1 MLQEPMSRN
10 TIMGT
15 YTYFANP
22 LDLCAVS
29 VPGAM
34 RDDGLPSALCFTAV
48 AAQDGALRAI
58 AQLFEASSLSQ
69 PLNHI

>member
-29 VPGAM
+29 VPGS
-34 RDDGLPSALCFTAV
+34 RREDGLPSALCFTAP
-48 AAQDGALRAI
+48 AKQDGALRAI
-58 AQLFEASSLSQ
+58 ATQFEVLPSS
-69 PLNHI
+69 